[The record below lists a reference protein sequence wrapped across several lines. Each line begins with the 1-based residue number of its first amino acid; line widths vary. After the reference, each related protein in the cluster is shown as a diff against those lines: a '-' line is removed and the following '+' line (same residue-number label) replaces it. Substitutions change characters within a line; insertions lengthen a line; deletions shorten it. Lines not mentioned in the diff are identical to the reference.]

1 MLIPTPIMPL
11 MPVRTVAPALSPV
24 TVAEAKITL
33 RVEHEDDD
41 GLIETLI
48 GVATGYLDGY
58 AGILGRCLISQT
70 WRADFSA
77 FPGCQWIK
85 LPLLPASSVTHVKYI
100 DGDGSL
106 QTLTSGWY
114 SLVTTAHGA
123 HVYLDDDYSWPTTN
137 ETPSAV
143 QVTAVYGYGSAASD
157 VPASLRYAIHLH
169 VAHLYDGRAGKI
181 DDMPAYSAL
190 VAPYKTRRLG

>member
-24 TVAEAKITL
+24 TVAEAKVTL

-143 QVTAVYGYGSAASD
+143 QVTAVYGYGSTASD

-169 VAHLYDGRAGKI
+169 VAHLYEGSAGKI